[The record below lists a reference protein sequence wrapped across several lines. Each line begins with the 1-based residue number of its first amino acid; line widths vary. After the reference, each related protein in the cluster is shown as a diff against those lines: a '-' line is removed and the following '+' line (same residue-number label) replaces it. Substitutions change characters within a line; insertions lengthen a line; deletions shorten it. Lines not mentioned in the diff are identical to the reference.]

1 MRGMRG
7 NVRQSYLSLISGLCA
22 LLLSLSLLSFTSS
35 ALAADTPPPACLA
48 TSVSPAATP
57 TPAPT
62 PTPDTNP
69 PRKILS
75 GWIPYYSIKTAV
87 PCALAH
93 PELISEVTPFWY
105 TLKDAKTI
113 QDNYSAANP
122 SLPIAGTIAQLK
134 AASYLLLPTITDGT
148 STDPKTGKSIQ
159 LSLSKLLADS
169 ISEKSIINSITT
181 LVTTN
186 AYDGIDLD
194 WESLAYVDPISTW
207 STTQPRWV
215 AFISD
220 LSAALH
226 SQGKLLSVTTPPLFD
241 PATGKKGY
249 YLYAWSQIGSFI
261 DRLRIMAYDYSTS
274 SPGPIGP
281 ISWTESAVQYA
292 ISVMPASKVLVGIPG
307 YGRDWVTKVV
317 GTCPSLPINYLKT
330 VSTTASAATFVM
342 HDASTLAASY
352 GATPTYQ
359 DKYGESTFT
368 YQKVY
373 NGTTADGSLTTC
385 TATRT
390 AWYQDAKGFA
400 LRAGLVAKY
409 RLGGIAEWTFGME
422 DSTAIDAVRLVAL
435 SIAPDQVIATLTST
449 SSNAVIGDLI
459 SLTSSLKKK
468 DTTSFVGIPLQIE
481 MKASDGIWRPLDCGI
496 SKPYC
501 GLSGADGSILTPQ
514 IIFGENTTL
523 RAKSDGA
530 WDRLPGIT
538 SELSINVSR
547 SLSWNMPTS
556 MKHGVSY
563 TVSGFI
569 QPRTAGVKISLDSQ
583 SPGTFKDQPS
593 TITQDGGA
601 FALTVAISKPGTYK
615 LRAVASQ
622 DLKFAATQSDFV
634 TVLVR

>member
-1 MRGMRG
+1 MRGMR
-7 NVRQSYLSLISGLCA
+7 RSFHQRYHSLTSGFAA
-22 LLLSLSLLSFTSS
+22 LVLSLSLLHGNTS
-35 ALAADTPPPACLA
+35 AGAADALPPACLTSSVNPSA
-48 TSVSPAATP
+48 T
-57 TPAPT
+57 PT
-62 PTPDTNP
+62 PTPDVNP

-113 QDNYSAANP
+113 TDNYSTANP

-134 AASYLLLPTITDGT
+134 AAGYLLLPTITDGT
-148 STDPKTGKSIQ
+148 STDPKTGKSVQ
-159 LSLSKLLADS
+159 LALSKLLADPT
-169 ISEKSIINSITT
+169 SEKSIINAITN
-181 LVTTN
+181 LVSTN

-194 WESLAYVDPISTW
+194 WESFAYVDPNTTW
-207 STTQPRWV
+207 GTTQPRWV
-215 AFISD
+215 AFIAD

-226 SQGKLLSVTTPPLFD
+226 AQGKLLSVTTPPLFD

-249 YLYAWSQIGSFI
+249 YLYAWSQIGSMI

-274 SPGPIGP
+274 TPGPIGP

-292 ISVMPASKVLVGIPG
+292 ISVMPASKVIVGIPG
-307 YGRDWVTKVV
+307 YGKDWVTKVV

-330 VSTTASAATFVM
+330 VSTTASPATFVM
-342 HDASTLAASY
+342 HDAAGLAATY
-352 GATPTYQ
+352 GATPAYQ
-359 DKYGESTFT
+359 DKFGESTFT
-368 YQKVY
+368 YQKIY

-400 LRAGLVAKY
+400 LRAGLVSKY

-422 DSTAIDAVRLVAL
+422 DLTAIDAIKAVAL

-468 DTTSFVGIPLQIE
+468 DTTSFVGIPVQIE
-481 MKASDGIWRPLDCGI
+481 MKTSDGIWRPLDCGI

-501 GLSGADGSILTPQ
+501 AISGTDGSILTPQ
-514 IIFGENTTL
+514 IIFGENTIL

-530 WDRLPGIT
+530 WDRLPGQT
-538 SELSINVSR
+538 SEININISR
-547 SLSWNMPTS
+547 ALSWNIPTS
-556 MKHGVSY
+556 MKHGVIY
-563 TVSGFI
+563 TASGLI
-569 QPRTAGVKISLDSQ
+569 QPHNGGVKVSLESEDPRSFATTPSSITQ
-583 SPGTFKDQPS
+583 EDGTFS
-593 TITQDGGA
+593 IS
-601 FALTVAISKPGTYK
+601 FALGKPGIYK
-615 LRAVASQ
+615 VRAVVAS
-622 DLKFAATQSDFV
+622 DLKFTATQSDFV

>member
-7 NVRQSYLSLISGLCA
+7 NFHQRYQSLTSGFAA
-22 LLLSLSLLSFTSS
+22 LVLALSLLASNS
-35 ALAADTPPPACLA
+35 AAQAAETPAPACL
-48 TSVSPAATP
+48 TSSVNPSAM
-57 TPAPT
+57 PT
-62 PTPDTNP
+62 PTPDVNP

-75 GWIPYYSIKTAV
+75 GWIPYYSVKTAV

-113 QDNYSAANP
+113 QDNYSAGNP

-134 AASYLLLPTITDGT
+134 AAGYLLLPTITDGT
-148 STDPKTGKSIQ
+148 ATDPKTGKNVQ
-159 LSLSKLLADS
+159 LVLSKLLADPT
-169 ISEKSIINSITT
+169 SEKSIITAITN
-181 LVTTN
+181 LVSSN

-194 WESLAYVDPISTW
+194 WENFAYVDPISTW
-207 STTQPRWV
+207 STTQARWV
-215 AFISD
+215 TFIAH

-226 SQGKLLSVTTPPLFD
+226 AQGKLLSVTTPPLFD

-249 YLYAWSQIGSFI
+249 YLYAWSQIGSMI

-274 SPGPIGP
+274 TPGPIGP

-292 ISVMPASKVLVGIPG
+292 ISVMPASKVIVGIPG
-307 YGRDWVTKVV
+307 YGKDWVTKVA

-330 VSTTASAATFVM
+330 VSTTASPATFVM
-342 HDASTLAASY
+342 HDAAGLAAAY
-352 GATPTYQ
+352 GATPVYQ
-359 DKYGESTFT
+359 DKFGESTFT
-368 YQKVY
+368 YQKIY

-422 DSTAIDAVRLVAL
+422 DPTAMDAIKAVAL

-449 SSNAVIGDLI
+449 SSNSVIGDLI

-468 DTTSFVGIPLQIE
+468 DTTSFVGIPVQIE
-481 MKASDGIWRPLDCGI
+481 MKTSDGIWRPLDCGI

-501 GLSGADGSILTPQ
+501 AISGADGSITTPP
-514 IIFGENTTL
+514 ILLSENTTIHAL
-523 RAKSDGA
+523 TEKA
-530 WDRLPGIT
+530 WDRLPGVT
-538 SELSINVSR
+538 SELAVKVSR
-547 SLSWNMPTS
+547 VLSWNIPTS
-556 MKHGVSY
+556 MRHGASY
-563 TVSGFI
+563 TVSGVI
-569 QPRTAGVKISLDSQ
+569 QPRTAGVKISLEGQ
-583 SPGTFKDQPS
+583 SAGTFAAQPS
-593 TITQDGGA
+593 AITEDGGT
-601 FALTVAISKPGTYK
+601 FTLTIAIAKPGIYK
-615 LRAVASQ
+615 IRAVASQ
-622 DLKFAATQSDFV
+622 DMKFAATQSDFV

>member
-1 MRGMRG
+1 MRG
-7 NVRQSYLSLISGLCA
+7 NFHQRYHSLTSGFATLV
-22 LLLSLSLLSFTSS
+22 LSLSLLASNS
-35 ALAADTPPPACLA
+35 AAQAADTPAPACLTSSVNSSA
-48 TSVSPAATP
+48 TATP
-57 TPAPT
+57 TP
-62 PTPDTNP
+62 DVNP

-105 TLKDAKTI
+105 TLKDAQTI
-113 QDNYSAANP
+113 LDNYSAANP
-122 SLPIAGTIAQLK
+122 SLPIVGTIAQLK
-134 AASYLLLPTITDGT
+134 AAGYLLLPTITDGT

-159 LSLSKLLADS
+159 LSLSKLLADPA
-169 ISEKSIINSITT
+169 SEKSIITAITN
-181 LVTTN
+181 LVSAN

-194 WESLAYVDPISTW
+194 WESFAYVDPNTTW

-226 SQGKLLSVTTPPLFD
+226 AQGKLLSVTTPPLFD

-249 YLYAWSQIGSFI
+249 YLYAWSQIGSMI

-274 SPGPIGP
+274 TPGPIGP

-292 ISVMPASKVLVGIPG
+292 ISVMPASKVIVGIPG
-307 YGRDWVTKVV
+307 YGKDWVTKVV

-330 VSTTASAATFVM
+330 VSTAASPATFVM
-342 HDASTLAASY
+342 HDAATLAASY

-390 AWYQDAKGFA
+390 SWYQDARGFA

-422 DSTAIDAVRLVAL
+422 DLTAIDAIRAVAL

-468 DTTSFVGIPLQIE
+468 DTTSFVGIPVQVE
-481 MKASDGIWRPLDCGI
+481 MKTSDGIWRPLDCGT
-496 SKPYC
+496 SNPYC
-501 GLSGADGSILTPQ
+501 AISGTDGSILTPQ
-514 IIFGENTTL
+514 IIFGENTTI

-538 SELSINVSR
+538 SELAIKISR
-547 SLSWNMPTS
+547 ALSWNIPTS
-556 MKHGVSY
+556 MRHGASY
-563 TVSGFI
+563 TVSGMV
-569 QPRTAGVKISLDSQ
+569 QPRAAGVKISLESQ
-583 SPGTFKDQPS
+583 SVGTFAAQPS
-593 TITQDGGA
+593 TITEDGGA
-601 FALTVAISKPGTYK
+601 FTLNLAIAKPGIYK
-615 LRAVASQ
+615 IRAVASQ
-622 DLKFAATQSDFV
+622 DLRFAATQSDFV